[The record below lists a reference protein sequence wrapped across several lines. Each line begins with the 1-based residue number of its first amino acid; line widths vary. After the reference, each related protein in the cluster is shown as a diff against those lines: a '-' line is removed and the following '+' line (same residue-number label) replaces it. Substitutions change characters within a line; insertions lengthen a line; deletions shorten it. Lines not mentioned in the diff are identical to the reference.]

1 MKTKNTGTPCP
12 SITKEKTKTIRLG
25 RANKKNIEVS
35 FDGGDITSDGG
46 VILLREANKR
56 LQLCER
62 LSMILKDPRDKS
74 RIDHSLLTMLKQRIF
89 GIALG
94 YEDLND
100 HVHLRKDPAVQSA
113 VDQEKE
119 LASTST
125 IWRMEQNA
133 DREAMA
139 KIHELLFDIFIK
151 SFDQAPKEIILDF
164 DATDDLVHGKQDGSH
179 YNGYYKNYC
188 FLPLYVFCGDHLLA
202 AYLRPSNQDGAK
214 HSWAILS
221 LLVKNIRKVWPTTKI
236 VFRGDSGFC
245 RHKMLTWCDNNDV
258 DYVVGIGQ
266 NNVLLKLAEPYISRA
281 KEYYDHTQEKQR
293 IFVELKYG
301 AKSWDRERRIILKA
315 EELKKGSN
323 PRFVVTNRS
332 EDPQS
337 LYEKIY
343 CARGN
348 MENRIKE
355 QQLDLF
361 ADRTSCHQWW
371 PNQLRM
377 LFSAMAYVLISCIK
391 KTGLASTKMANAQPG
406 TIREKLFKI
415 GAAIVRNT
423 RRIRFLLSSWSPYRQ
438 IFLLAL
444 ARLAPS

>member
-1 MKTKNTGTPCP
+1 MKEKITGTLCP
-12 SITKEKTKTIRLG
+12 SEIKEKPKKICFDG
-25 RANKKNIEVS
+25 ANKKIIEVS

-46 VILLREANKR
+46 VILLRSADKK
-56 LQLCER
+56 LGLCER
-62 LSMILKDPRDKS
+62 LSKILKDPRDPS
-74 RIDHSLLTMLKQRIF
+74 RVEHSLLTMLKQRIF

-100 HVHLRKDPAVQSA
+100 HDRLRKDPAIQSS

-125 IWRMEQNA
+125 LWRMEQNA
-133 DREAMA
+133 DREAII
-139 KIHELLFDIFIK
+139 KIHKFLFDIFIQ
-151 SFDQAPKEIILDF
+151 SFSKAPKEIVLDF
-164 DATDDLVHGKQDGSH
+164 DATDDLVHGQQDGAH
-179 YNGYYKNYC
+179 YNGYYNNYC
-188 FLPLYVFCGDHLLA
+188 FLPLYVYCGDHLLA

-221 LLVKNIRKVWPTTKI
+221 LLVKNIRKDWPDTKI

-245 RHKMLTWCDNNDV
+245 RHKMLSWCDKHDV

-266 NNVLLKLAEPYISRA
+266 NKILLKLAEPYISRA
-281 KEYYDHTQEKQR
+281 KEYFDHTQEKQR
-293 IFVELKYG
+293 IFTELKYG
-301 AKSWDRERRIILKA
+301 AKSWGRERRIILKA

-332 EDPQS
+332 DDPQD

-343 CARGN
+343 CARGE

-361 ADRTSCHQWW
+361 ADRTSCHKWW
-371 PNQLRM
+371 PNQLRV
-377 LFSAMAYVLISCIK
+377 LFSAMAYVLTSCIR

-406 TIREKLFKI
+406 TIRKKLFKI

-423 RRIRFLLSSWSPYRQ
+423 RRIRFLLSSWSPYQ
-438 IFLLAL
+438 EIFLIAL
-444 ARLAPS
+444 AKLAPS